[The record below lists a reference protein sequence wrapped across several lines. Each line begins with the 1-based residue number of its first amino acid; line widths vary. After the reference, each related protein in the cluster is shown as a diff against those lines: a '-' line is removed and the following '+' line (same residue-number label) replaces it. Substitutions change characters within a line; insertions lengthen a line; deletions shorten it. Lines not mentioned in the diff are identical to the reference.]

1 MTLHDFLRLPHRFAW
16 GGVGG
21 DDCTTFCARW
31 IECLTGADPAA
42 NFRGAYSTQ
51 EEAEAILAAAGGL
64 VAFADRHLGLVR
76 TDDPQPGDVGVI
88 VAPSALDGEFKHI
101 AAIRFGPL
109 WATLSPAG
117 VRARKA
123 DFVAAWRVPGCG
135 HDILPTA

>member
-1 MTLHDFLRLPHRFAW
+1 MTLHEFLRLPHRFVW

-31 IECLTGADPAA
+31 IEAATGIDPAA
-42 NFRGAYSTQ
+42 QFRGTYCD
-51 EEAEAILAAAGGL
+51 AEGAARLLTTAGGL
-64 VAFADRHLGLVR
+64 IQFADSHLGLAR
-76 TDDPQPGDVGVI
+76 TDDPQTGDVGVI

-109 WATLSPAG
+109 WATLSQAG

-123 DFVAAWRVPGCG
+123 EFVAAWRIPG
-135 HDILPTA
+135 

>member
-1 MTLHDFLRLPHRFAW
+1 MTLHEFLRLPHRFVW

-31 IECLTGADPAA
+31 IEAVMGVDPAA
-42 NFRGAYSTQ
+42 SFRGTYSD
-51 EEAEAILAAAGGL
+51 AEGAGRLLAGAGGL
-64 VAFADRHLGLVR
+64 VAFADRHLGLAR
-76 TDDPQPGDVGVI
+76 TDDPQTGDVGVI

-109 WATLSPAG
+109 WATLSQAG

-123 DFVAAWRVPGCG
+123 EFVAAWRIPG
-135 HDILPTA
+135 